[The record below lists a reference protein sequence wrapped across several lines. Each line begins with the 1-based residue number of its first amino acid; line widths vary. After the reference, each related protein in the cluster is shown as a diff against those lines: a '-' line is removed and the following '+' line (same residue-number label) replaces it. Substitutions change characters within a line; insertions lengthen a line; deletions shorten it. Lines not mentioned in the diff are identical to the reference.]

1 MSKLTVSCLYTDPLL
16 AAFYDTGQG
25 PRTDF
30 AFCADLARNAVSVLD
45 LGCGTGQLALLLAEG
60 RRVVGVDPAP
70 GMLKI
75 AAEKPGAG
83 AVQWI
88 RGDARD
94 IRLGE
99 VFDLVVLTGHAFQ
112 VFLERD
118 DRLACLRT
126 IAHHLSPDGVF
137 VFDSRNP
144 GFQQPKQR
152 SKAETPKRLH
162 HPRHGEI
169 DMWNESRFDADRGI
183 LTYSNTYRIAATGE
197 VRSATDRIAYTP
209 QSDLADLIARAGLT
223 VDRWLGAWSGVP
235 FEPTSRDIIPVG
247 RPMRAVA
254 PDGT

>member
-1 MSKLTVSCLYTDPLL
+1 MSDLPVSDLYADPLL

-25 PRTDF
+25 PRADF
-30 AFCADLARNAVSVLD
+30 AFCADLAGNAASVLD

-70 GMLKI
+70 GMLEI

-83 AVQWI
+83 AVRWV

-94 IRLGE
+94 IRIGE
-99 VFDLVVLTGHAFQ
+99 IFDLVVLTGHAFQ
-112 VFLERD
+112 VFLNPD

-126 IAHHLSPDGVF
+126 IAHHLAPDGVF

-144 GFQQPKQR
+144 GFPQPKER
-152 SKAETPKRLH
+152 CKAETPRRLN
-162 HPRHGEI
+162 HPRYGEVE
-169 DMWNESRFDADRGI
+169 MWNESRFDADRGI
-183 LTYSNTYRIAATGE
+183 LTYSNTYRIAGTGE

-247 RPMRAVA
+247 RLSRAA
-254 PDGT
+254 ASGGP